1 MFVCTSLKVDYVLSE
16 SSFDYENIKQGELI
30 KLKITH
36 LHESVEFQTYTP
48 MFMIVSCS
56 KQQTNKKHYDYRFIA
71 DYLSMSL
78 NNGKL
83 YTLGI
88 FKRFTSLYSAAY
100 YTSIYQT

>member
-1 MFVCTSLKVDYVLSE
+1 MFVCTSLKADYVLSE

-36 LHESVEFQTYTP
+36 LSESEEFQTYTP

-56 KQQTNKKHYDYRFIA
+56 KQTNKKHYDYRFIA
-71 DYLSMSL
+71 DYLLMSL

-88 FKRFTSLYSAAY
+88 FKRFTSLYSATY
-100 YTSIYQT
+100 YTSIYRT